1 MKPSKHSVKRILH
14 TEHPA
19 EGETGIVI
27 EHEEQDRR
35 DVVRVSI
42 WDRKLEDAFA
52 RLTPAQARALAATLT
67 EVADKVD
74 ALRPSNVIR
83 MAAGGA
89 RGPASLPSHK
99 FAAQLNSPPWTRR
112 GASRSEAGWFEVFAR
127 FTTPRPSGGPLLEE
141 EGSHS
146 EPVYESM
153 TQGTS
158 TPAFRDT
165 PARGPS
171 SAGRAG

>member
-1 MKPSKHSVKRILH
+1 MKPSKLTVKRILH
-14 TEHPA
+14 TEHRA
-19 EGETGIVI
+19 EGETGVVV

-89 RGPASLPSHK
+89 R
-99 FAAQLNSPPWTRR
+99 
-112 GASRSEAGWFEVFAR
+112 
-127 FTTPRPSGGPLLEE
+127 
-141 EGSHS
+141 
-146 EPVYESM
+146 
-153 TQGTS
+153 
-158 TPAFRDT
+158 
-165 PARGPS
+165 
-171 SAGRAG
+171 